1 MTTPHQGPGMWQQG
15 NAFEALEWLANL
27 DARQQ
32 QALQRA
38 MNTHQALGP
47 IYNAAARVQQVSVDT
62 ARRLSDGAQT
72 LATQA
77 RQFGRDTV
85 TRAGEIRD
93 NTVDRVADFGQR
105 VQVQA
110 DLATQVVNERLDA
123 AGRAITAQGRA
134 AVEGAQNL
142 GRNAVEGAQ
151 TAGRNAVQAGRN
163 AVEGAQNLGRNAVD
177 GAQTA
182 GRNAVQAG
190 RNTVDRMSR
199 WVQDRRSN
207 ASNRANAARA
217 AFAAFKNPAL
227 NQANVHGKD
236 IQALSAHAHA
246 LVSAQTPEARAAAAQ
261 QLVQAASSLQTSGY
275 QYAQQAPG
283 QHRAGADRQGN
294 LAQFVN
300 AGQPSAGQIPARAA
314 AQETNAQ
321 GQQQGTQGEAQ
332 RTGGPTSG
340 PAAGQKGPEFNK

>member
-1 MTTPHQGPGMWQQG
+1 MTTPYQGPGMWEPG
-15 NAFEALEWLANL
+15 NRDQFVEWGANL
-27 DARQQ
+27 SERDQI
-32 QALQRA
+32 ALRRA
-38 MNTHQALGP
+38 MSTHRALGP
-47 IYNAAARVQQVSVDT
+47 IYDAAARVQQVSVDT
-62 ARRLSDGAQT
+62 ARRLSEGAQT

-93 NTVDRVADFGQR
+93 NTVDRVSDFGQR

-142 GRNAVEGAQ
+142 GRNAV
-151 TAGRNAVQAGRN
+151 QAGRN
-163 AVEGAQNLGRNAVD
+163 AVEGAQNLGRYAVE

-199 WVQDRRSN
+199 WAQDRRSN

-227 NQANVHGKD
+227 NQANVDGKD

-300 AGQPSAGQIPARAA
+300 AGQPSANQIPAQAA
-314 AQETNAQ
+314 AQATNAQ
-321 GQQQGTQGEAQ
+321 GQQQNPQGEAQ
-332 RTGGPTSG
+332 RTGGPAT
-340 PAAGQKGPEFNK
+340 GQKKGPEAAK

>member
-1 MTTPHQGPGMWQQG
+1 MTTPYQGPGMWEPG
-15 NAFEALEWLANL
+15 NREQFVQWGADLSERDQIALRRAI
-27 DARQQ
+27 
-32 QALQRA
+32 ALQRA
-38 MNTHQALGP
+38 LAP
-47 IYNAAARVQQVSVDT
+47 IINAAVRVEQVAVQT
-62 ARRLSDGAQT
+62 YQRLSEGARSLASQT
-72 LATQA
+72 A
-77 RQFGRDTV
+77 QFGRDTA

-105 VQVQA
+105 VQVRA

-142 GRNAVEGAQ
+142 GRNAVQ
-151 TAGRNAVQAGRN
+151 TGRNT
-163 AVEGAQNLGRNAVD
+163 VEGAQNLGRNAVG

-190 RNTVDRMSR
+190 RNTADRMSR
-199 WVQDRRSN
+199 WLQDRRSN

-227 NQANVHGKD
+227 NQANVDGKD

-261 QLVQAASSLQTSGY
+261 QLVQAASSLQTSSN
-275 QYAQQAPG
+275 QQAPG
-283 QHRAGADRQGN
+283 QHRAGADRDGN

-300 AGQPSAGQIPARAA
+300 TGQPSAGQIPARAA
-314 AQETNAQ
+314 AQAANAQ
-321 GQQQGTQGEAQ
+321 GQQDQGEAQ
-332 RTGGPTSG
+332 HTGGPTTG
-340 PAAGQKGPEFNK
+340 PKGIEFTQ

>member
-1 MTTPHQGPGMWQQG
+1 MTTPYQGPGMWQQG

-62 ARRLSDGAQT
+62 ARRLSEGAQT

-93 NTVDRVADFGQR
+93 NTVDRLSDFGQR

-142 GRNAVEGAQ
+142 GRNAV
-151 TAGRNAVQAGRN
+151 QAGRN
-163 AVEGAQNLGRNAVD
+163 AVEGAQNLGRNAVE

-182 GRNAVQAG
+182 GRNAVQTG
-190 RNTVDRMSR
+190 RNTADRMSR
-199 WVQDRRSN
+199 WVQARRSN

-227 NQANVHGKD
+227 NQANVDGKD

-261 QLVQAASSLQTSGY
+261 QLVQAASSLQTSSN
-275 QYAQQAPG
+275 QQGPG
-283 QHRAGADRQGN
+283 QHRAGADREGN
-294 LAQFVN
+294 LAQFVS

-314 AQETNAQ
+314 AQAANPQ
-321 GQQQGTQGEAQ
+321 GQQQDQGEAQ
-332 RTGGPTSG
+332 HTGGPTTDPKG
-340 PAAGQKGPEFNK
+340 PAITK

>member
-1 MTTPHQGPGMWQQG
+1 MTTPYQGPGMWEPG
-15 NAFEALEWLANL
+15 NRDQFVEWGANL
-27 DARQQ
+27 SERDQI
-32 QALQRA
+32 ALRRA
-38 MNTHQALGP
+38 ISTHRALGP
-47 IYNAAARVQQVSVDT
+47 IYDAAARVQQVSVNT
-62 ARRLSDGAQT
+62 ARRLSEGAQT

-93 NTVDRVADFGQR
+93 NTVNRVSDFGQR

-151 TAGRNAVQAGRN
+151 TAGRNAVEAGRN
-163 AVEGAQNLGRNAVD
+163 AVEGAQNLGRTAVE

-182 GRNAVQAG
+182 GRNAAQAG
-190 RNTVDRMSR
+190 RNTVDRVSR
-199 WVQDRRSN
+199 WFQDRRSN

-227 NQANVHGKD
+227 NQANVDGKD

-246 LVSAQTPEARAAAAQ
+246 LVSAQTPEARSAAAQ
-261 QLVQAASSLQTSGY
+261 QLLQAASSLQTSSY
-275 QYAQQAPG
+275 QYAQQNPT
-283 QHRAGADRQGN
+283 QHRAGPEGN

-300 AGQPSAGQIPARAA
+300 AGQAPASQIPAQAGHQGA
-314 AQETNAQ
+314 SAE
-321 GQQQGTQGEAQ
+321 GQQQNPQGEAQ
-332 RTGGPTSG
+332 RTGGPTT
-340 PAAGQKGPEFNK
+340 GQKGPDLTK